1 MPTKKPSTATK
12 RKTSKPTEAETKK
25 AIASAKRA
33 GKAVAKV
40 WGGAALGSIKKPVP
54 KKKAAAKRNPVARKA
69 PQGEAKLRKLVKQ
82 CPHKANTARA
92 KKWACLRNGQTGK
105 EARAAIRAKG
115 LLTPANYLR
124 WLEAN
129 KMVKFA

>member
-12 RKTSKPTEAETKK
+12 RKPVTSNRKP
-25 AIASAKRA
+25 
-33 GKAVAKV
+33 
-40 WGGAALGSIKKPVP
+40 
-54 KKKAAAKRNPVARKA
+54 AAKRTPVARKA
-69 PQGEAKLRKLVKQ
+69 TQGETKLRKLVKQ
-82 CPHKANTARA
+82 CPHKVNTARA